1 MADQPTL
8 QAGDSGEW
16 VTYLQQC
23 LSTWDRYDPVPE
35 SGTFDDKTTS
45 KLREFQS
52 ANGLESSNG
61 VADEATWQALL
72 AIVSGATATQGS
84 ADSASAQQA
93 YATEATPMGMQIELK
108 PNGTVVVS
116 ATAGQRIKKES
127 QGLDLQTV
135 FGSGATHGYGGMH
148 WFPAK
153 DMEPNDVDVH
163 EFDFAFGTKDH
174 GDSQGNTLEVMH
186 YKVGTWRIG
195 FNVASDECQLNGQ
208 DSYQGA

>member
-1 MADQPTL
+1 MADQPAL

-23 LSTWDRYDPVPE
+23 LSAWDRYDPVPE
-35 SGTFDDKTTS
+35 SGTFDEKTEW

-52 ANGLESSNG
+52 ANGLESANG
-61 VADEATWQALL
+61 IADEASWQALL
-72 AIVSGATATQGS
+72 AIVAGGS
-84 ADSASAQQA
+84 AENESAESGSGEQA
-93 YATEATPMGMQIELK
+93 YASEPTPMDMQIELK

-116 ATAGQRIKKES
+116 ATAWQRIKKES

-135 FGSGATHGYGGMH
+135 FAGGSTHGYGGLH
-148 WFPAK
+148 WFPAN

-174 GDSQGNTLEVMH
+174 GDGQGNTLEVMH
-186 YKVGTWRIG
+186 YEVGTWRIG
-195 FNVASDECQLNGQ
+195 FDVVGGECQPNGQ
-208 DSYQGA
+208 DSYQNA